1 MVDIELIKQRK
12 AVYGDN
18 FECIAD
24 MWSEFLKG
32 KLGITKSFRG
42 LNGKD
47 VAEMMALL
55 KECRIDTILKK
66 YEFCG
71 DEELAKK
78 LKEAL
83 TDSLKDRDNYEW
95 IAENY
100 EKYKRLWWELN
111 TQKNINTMLRK

>member
-18 FECIAD
+18 FECIAN

-47 VAEMMALL
+47 VAEMMFLL
-55 KECRIDTILKK
+55 KECRKEAILKK
-66 YEFCG
+66 IKQYPESFN
-71 DEELAKK
+71 

-83 TDSLKDRDNYEW
+83 EDTIIDGENYKW

-100 EKYKRLWWELN
+100 EKYNRL
-111 TQKNINTMLRK
+111 

>member
-18 FECIAD
+18 FECIAER
-24 MWSEFLKG
+24 WSEFLKN
-32 KLGITKSFRG
+32 KLSITKSFRG
-42 LNGKD
+42 LSGKD

-55 KECRIDTILKK
+55 KECRIEVISEK
-66 YEFCG
+66 YEFCE
-71 DEELAKK
+71 DEEVAEK

-100 EKYKRLWWELN
+100 EKYKRL
-111 TQKNINTMLRK
+111 

>member
-32 KLGITKSFRG
+32 NLCITKSFRG

-47 VAEMMALL
+47 VANMMSLL
-55 KECRIDTILKK
+55 KECRIEVISEK
-66 YEFCG
+66 YEFCE
-71 DEELAKK
+71 DEELSKE

-100 EKYKRLWWELN
+100 EKYKRL
-111 TQKNINTMLRK
+111 